1 MFATCNQL
9 AIPLPHGLGLV
20 LWVFKSGQTL
30 KKPNEGNFI
39 LKGDYM
45 SKKKG
50 LLVGAAIAAL
60 SLVASVLT
68 TTSAKAA
75 DCSSF
80 AEFGKFNNATVK
92 IFAGIRDPEATVMT
106 NVWKDF
112 TACTGIKIAYEATDQ
127 FETLLPV
134 RVKGGNAPDIAL
146 IPQPGLVATMVA
158 TGKAVPISA
167 ATRANLNQYYNKAW
181 QSFTTING
189 RIYGAPFGASSK
201 SLVWYS
207 PAQFKKLGVTVP
219 TTWAAME
226 AVAAKFKAAGANPW
240 CAGIESGAATGWPAT
255 DWIEEMALR
264 ELGPKKYNA
273 WWQGKLKFSS
283 PEMQG
288 VMNKVA
294 AWLGTSAQVGDL
306 KSVATRRFQDAGVPG
321 LKSGTCGMLQQ
332 ASFYSS
338 MFPAGTTFGPG
349 KDADA
354 FYLPPTNSKFGNPI
368 EGAGEFPVA
377 FSKKPEVG
385 AVQAYFSSPAYGTE
399 RAKLGGWTSA
409 NSGIAL
415 SSYSDPVL
423 KVVAQSLQSKKGA
436 IVFDASD
443 LMPTAV
449 NGAFWKEITKF
460 YAEGK
465 SMKDVAA
472 AIDANW

>member
-1 MFATCNQL
+1 VAR
-9 AIPLPHGLGLV
+9 
-20 LWVFKSGQTL
+20 SRQTL
-30 KKPNEGNFI
+30 KNNEGNFI

-50 LLVGAAIAAL
+50 LLVGAAVAAL
-60 SLVASVLT
+60 SLVASVFT

-75 DCSSF
+75 DC
-80 AEFGKFNNATVK
+80 ADYAQFGKFNNVTVK
-92 IFAGIRDPEATVMT
+92 VFAGIRDPEATVMT
-106 NVWKDF
+106 NIFKQF
-112 TACTGIKIAYEATDQ
+112 TACTGINIAYEGTDQ

-134 RVKGGNAPDIAL
+134 RVKGGNAPDIAI

-158 TGKAVPISA
+158 TGKAVPIA
-167 ATRANLNQYYNKAW
+167 AAARANLNAYYNPAW
-181 QSFTTING
+181 QAFTTVNG
-189 RIYGAPFGASSK
+189 RVYGAPFGASSK

-207 PAQFKKLGVTVP
+207 PAQFKKLGVKVP
-219 TTWAAME
+219 TTWAEME

-264 ELGPKKYNA
+264 ELGPKKYNL

-294 AWLGTSAQVGDL
+294 AWLGTKDQVGDL
-306 KSVATRRFQDAGVPG
+306 KSVATRKFQDAGVPG
-321 LKSGTCGMLQQ
+321 LKNGTCGMLQQ

-338 MFPAGTTFGPG
+338 MFPAGTTFGP
-349 KDADA
+349 DADANA
-354 FYLPPTNSKFGNPI
+354 FYLPATNNKFGNPV
-368 EGAGEFPVA
+368 EGAGEFPIA
-377 FSKKPEVG
+377 FSTKKEVA
-385 AVQAYFSSPAYGTE
+385 AVQTYFSSPVYAIA
-399 RAKLGGWTSA
+399 RAAAGGWTSA
-409 NSGIAL
+409 NTGVPIDT
-415 SSYSDPVL
+415 YKDPVL
-423 KVVAQSLQSKKGA
+423 KVVAQQLQNKSGA

-449 NGAFWKEITKF
+449 NGAFWKEITKY

-465 SMKDVAA
+465 SMKDIAA

>member
-1 MFATCNQL
+1 ML
-9 AIPLPHGLGLV
+9 
-20 LWVFKSGQTL
+20 
-30 KKPNEGNFI
+30 
-39 LKGDYM
+39 
-45 SKKKG
+45 KKKG

-60 SLVASVLT
+60 SLVAT
-68 TTSAKAA
+68 TFTASSASAA
-75 DCSSF
+75 GCADYSKWKGS
-80 AEFGKFNNATVK
+80 GTVK
-92 IFAGIRDPEATVMT
+92 VFAGIRDPEATVMEG
-106 NVWKDF
+106 VFQQF
-112 TACTGIKIAYEATDQ
+112 TLCTGIKIAYEATDQ

-134 RVKGGNAPDIAL
+134 RVKGGNAPDIAI
-146 IPQPGLVATMVA
+146 IPQPGLVTTMVA
-158 TGKAVPISA
+158 TGKAVPVTPA
-167 ATRANLNQYYNKAW
+167 VMANINKYYNAAW
-181 QSFTTING
+181 KNFTTVKG
-189 RIYGAPFGASSK
+189 KVYGAPFGASSK

-219 TTWAAME
+219 KTWAEME

-264 ELGPKKYNA
+264 ELGPDKYNQ
-273 WWQGKLKFSS
+273 WWKGDLKFSS
-283 PEMQG
+283 PEMLG

-321 LKSGTCGMLQQ
+321 LKDGTCGMLQQ

-354 FYLPPTNSKFGNPI
+354 FYLPATNSKFGNPI
-368 EGAGEFPVA
+368 EGGGEFPVA
-377 FSKKPEVG
+377 FSKRKEVG
-385 AVQAYFSSPAYGTE
+385 FVQDYLSSPVYGTP
-399 RAKLGGWTSA
+399 RAALGGWTSA
-409 NSGIAL
+409 NSGIPLAT
-415 SSYSDPVL
+415 YKDPVL
-423 KVVAQSLQSKKGA
+423 KVVATQLQNKSGA

-449 NGAFWKEITKF
+449 NGAFWKEITKY

>member
-1 MFATCNQL
+1 
-9 AIPLPHGLGLV
+9 
-20 LWVFKSGQTL
+20 
-30 KKPNEGNFI
+30 
-39 LKGDYM
+39 
-45 SKKKG
+45 
-50 LLVGAAIAAL
+50 
-60 SLVASVLT
+60 
-68 TTSAKAA
+68 
-75 DCSSF
+75 
-80 AEFGKFNNATVK
+80 
-92 IFAGIRDPEATVMT
+92 
-106 NVWKDF
+106 
-112 TACTGIKIAYEATDQ
+112 
-127 FETLLPV
+127 
-134 RVKGGNAPDIAL
+134 
-146 IPQPGLVATMVA
+146 LVATMVA

-167 ATRANLNQYYNKAW
+167 ATRQNLNAYYNPAW
-181 QSFTTING
+181 KSFTTING

-219 TTWAAME
+219 TTWAQME
-226 AVAAKFKAAGANPW
+226 AIAAKFKAAGANPW

-264 ELGPKKYNA
+264 ELGPKQYNN

-294 AWLGTSAQVGDL
+294 AWLGTKDQVGDL

-321 LKSGTCGMLQQ
+321 LKNGTCGMLQQ

-338 MFPAGTTFGPG
+338 MFPAGTTFGPTG
-349 KDADA
+349 DADA
-354 FYLPPTNSKFGNPI
+354 FYLPATNNKFGNPI
-368 EGAGEFPVA
+368 EGGGEFPVA
-377 FSKKPEVG
+377 FSTKKEVG
-385 AVQAYFSSPAYGTE
+385 AVQAYFSSPVYGIA
-399 RAKLGGWTSA
+399 RAAQGGWTSA
-409 NSGIAL
+409 NSGIPL
-415 SSYSDPVL
+415 DTYKDPVL
-423 KVVAQSLQSKKGA
+423 KVVATQLQNKSGA

-449 NGAFWKEITKF
+449 NGAFWKEITKY

>member
-1 MFATCNQL
+1 
-9 AIPLPHGLGLV
+9 
-20 LWVFKSGQTL
+20 
-30 KKPNEGNFI
+30 
-39 LKGDYM
+39 M

-50 LLVGAAIAAL
+50 LLVGAAIATL
-60 SLVASVLT
+60 SLVATVLT
-68 TTSAKAA
+68 TTSATAA
-75 DCSSF
+75 DCSDYDQ
-80 AEFGKFNNATVK
+80 FGHSTATVK
-92 IFAGIRDPEATVMT
+92 IFGGIRDPEATIMT
-106 NVWKDF
+106 NIFKQF

-167 ATRANLNQYYNKAW
+167 AARANLNTYYNPAW
-181 QSFTTING
+181 KSFTTING
-189 RIYGAPFGASSK
+189 RIYGAPFGSSSK

-207 PAQFKKLGVTVP
+207 PAQFKKLGVKVP
-219 TTWAAME
+219 TTWAEME

-255 DWIEEMALR
+255 DWIEEMVLR
-264 ELGPKKYNA
+264 EVGPSKYNA

-283 PEMQG
+283 PEILG
-288 VMNKVA
+288 AMNKVA
-294 AWLGTSAQVGDL
+294 AWLGTTDQVGDL

-321 LKSGTCGMLQQ
+321 LKNGTCGMLQQ

-338 MFPAGTTFGPG
+338 MFPAGTTFGASG
-349 KDADA
+349 DADA
-354 FYLPPTNSKFGNPI
+354 FYLPATNSKFGNPV
-368 EGAGEFPVA
+368 EGGAEFPIA
-377 FSKKPEVG
+377 FSNKKEVG
-385 AVQAYFSSPAYGTE
+385 AVQAYLASPVYGIP
-399 RAKLGGWTSA
+399 RAAAGGWTSA
-409 NSGIAL
+409 NTGIPL
-415 SSYSDPVL
+415 STYSDPVL
-423 KVVAQSLQSKKGA
+423 KAVATQLQNKSGA

-443 LMPTAV
+443 LMPSAV